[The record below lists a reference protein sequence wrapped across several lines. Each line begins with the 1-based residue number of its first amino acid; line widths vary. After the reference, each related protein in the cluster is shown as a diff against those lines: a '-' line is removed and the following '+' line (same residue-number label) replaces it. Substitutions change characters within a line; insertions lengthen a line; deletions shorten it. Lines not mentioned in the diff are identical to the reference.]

1 MKHRISILLLSAIAL
16 VSCGENK
23 TGNAKPFTERLTAN
37 IQYKLDQSRKESPK
51 LTLEIDMESL
61 VGNNEE
67 ASKMISYEITKEV
80 FGAEGIEMN
89 EALRLYSDSLR
100 QEYLKRKDEYIGYVD
115 NKTIE
120 YKKLDRY
127 EAEYIIRGVASGT
140 ANNWLNYS
148 LTKDLNTEKHFVTL
162 NFDPDTGK
170 RITLDDIFK
179 GEYKEKLQE
188 LLYENYFKN
197 CGSPYKNASEVPI
210 SEYFIPRNN
219 TIDFRYDTPDNNHID
234 IKIRYSAMKEY
245 LQFYYKHDALEEE
258 KFRYDNRYCDDFDA
272 DADVFVTRN
281 NDVIFKKDCI
291 MISEEHKIDPTD
303 RFSPTMEIKIRFE
316 YPKANNKTAAQK
328 ICNHIIER
336 ELGYKNMT
344 PREACEKK
352 RDCIVSML
360 DFDTYYTQTILEGD
374 NFLIMRYNNAREEFC
389 GSNAPANGSILRYTT
404 NSYSLDNRAW
414 FTGSVAYND
423 IHTYNYD
430 AYTGNLIELKD
441 LFKENYETGLR
452 AIAEKVII
460 DKMEF
465 RKDIYPERLTHD
477 ILSEYLIEE
486 DCLVLIM
493 QYYYMGF
500 YSEEVRIP
508 YERIRH
514 LMK

>member
-115 NKTIE
+115 NNTIKN
-120 YKKLDRY
+120 KKLDRY

-162 NFDPDTGK
+162 NFDPNTGK

-234 IKIRYSAMKEY
+234 RKIRYSAMKEY
-245 LQFYYKHDALEEE
+245 LQFYYRHDALEEE
-258 KFRYDNRYCDDFDA
+258 EFRSKNRNHDDL
-272 DADVFVTRN
+272 DADVFVTRY
-281 NDVIFKKDCI
+281 DYIMLDKDCI

-303 RFSPTMEIKIRFE
+303 RFSPTMEIEICFE

-328 ICNHIIER
+328 ICNHIMER
-336 ELGYKNMT
+336 ERGYKNMT
-344 PREACEKK
+344 PREACEKI
-352 RDCIVSML
+352 RDSIASMHN
-360 DFDTYYTQTILEGD
+360 FDEYYAQAILEGES
-374 NFLIMRYNNAREEFC
+374 LIMMSYYAREEFR
-389 GSNAPANGSILRYTT
+389 GSNTPANGSIFRYTT
-404 NSYSLDNRAW
+404 NSRSQNMSSGLAGGVVYD
-414 FTGSVAYND
+414 V

-430 AYTGNLIELKD
+430 ADTGNLIELKD
-441 LFKENYETGLR
+441 LFKENYETELR
-452 AIAEKVII
+452 AIAEKII
-460 DKMEF
+460 VDGIEYSEK
-465 RKDIYPERLTHD
+465 IYPNLLTHD

-486 DCLVLIM
+486 DCLILII
-493 QYYYMGF
+493 QYYYRG
-500 YSEEVRIP
+500 YNSEEVRIP